1 MLAEPLDDALP
12 EWLVRRWRRITCKL
26 LQALE
31 GLRWPAANLIAA
43 SVASSERFTM
53 ATGSAEEPRVLSAQD
68 YPQLYVTGYSHF
80 CDDDQDGDNERAKAW
95 SPLPCGQVAQRRTA
109 Q

>member
-43 SVASSERFTM
+43 RVASSERFTL
-53 ATGSAEEPRVLSAQD
+53 ATGSEEEP
-68 YPQLYVTGYSHF
+68 LYVTG
-80 CDDDQDGDNERAKAW
+80 
-95 SPLPCGQVAQRRTA
+95 
-109 Q
+109 